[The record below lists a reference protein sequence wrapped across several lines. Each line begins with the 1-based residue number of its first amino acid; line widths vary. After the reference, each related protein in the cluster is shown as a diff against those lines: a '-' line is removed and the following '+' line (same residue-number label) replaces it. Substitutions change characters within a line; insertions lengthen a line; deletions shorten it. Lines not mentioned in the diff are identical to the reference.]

1 MWSQLG
7 FRHLVTQYRQE
18 SGNYVESFTSQ
29 HLRPED
35 GHEID
40 AEEEDIIKWCSAA
53 LYVGGADTVSI
64 VVAFPSVIL
73 ILFKTVSAL
82 ASFVLLM
89 ALHPDIQRRAQ
100 AEIDEVVGKDRLPTT
115 ADQVSLP
122 YVSAVV
128 KEVLRFAPVA
138 PLGEIFAA
146 LYLYCTHS
154 CSQAFLIVHREK
166 MSTSGIAFRAVQP
179 SSQIYG

>member
-1 MWSQLG
+1 MWSELG
-7 FRHLVTQYRQE
+7 FGHLVTQCRQE

-29 HLRPED
+29 HLRPDD
-35 GHEID
+35 GHEMD

-64 VVAFPSVIL
+64 VVTFASVIL
-73 ILFKTVSAL
+73 ILFKTVSTL
-82 ASFVLLM
+82 TSFVLLM

-100 AEIDEVVGKDRLPTT
+100 AEIDEVVGKDRLPTI
-115 ADQVSLP
+115 ADQVCLP
-122 YVSAVV
+122 YVSAVL

-138 PLGEIFAA
+138 PLGEIFVV
-146 LYLYCTHS
+146 LCIYYTYS

-166 MSTSGIAFRAVQP
+166 TSTSGIVFRVVQP